1 MHLVE
6 KYIIDKNHSLFKE
19 AESLCFLSNNLFNY
33 ANYIIR
39 KNLLFKTGE
48 YLNYNAIQKQSQGTP
63 DYTAL
68 PAKVSPQVLLRLHE
82 SGQAF
87 FAAKKE
93 YKQHPDKFQ
102 SAPRIPKYKHKTLGR
117 NVITYTSQAVSKS
130 ALKKGLI
137 HLSQTQIVL
146 ATHVKEVCQVRIV
159 PGIYRY
165 KIEIVYFKPVSLD
178 RRVTETIAGID
189 IGLNNL
195 ATLTENQPGFKPLII
210 NKKPLKSINL
220 YYHKNKASLKFKW
233 QPEIKTSHRLRRL
246 THKRNCKIDNY
257 LHRASR
263 SIINHRAA
271 NSIETLVIGKNDGG
285 QTGRNLGKK
294 TNQNMVSIP
303 HAKFI
308 EMLTYKAQLVG
319 ININVVLVTEEYTS
333 KCYFLDNEPLWKQDY
348 YQDRGIKRGLFRIRN
363 GTLINAYVKGWLNII
378 RKAFPNAF
386 VEGIEGVVVPPVR
399 ITPYKTAC

>member
-39 KNLLFKTGE
+39 KKIFKTGE
-48 YLNYNAIQKQSQGTP
+48 YLNYNAIQKQCQGTP

-68 PAKVSPQVLLRLHE
+68 PAKVSQQVLLRLHE

-87 FAAKKE
+87 FAGNKE
-93 YKQHPDKFQ
+93 YKQHPDKFK

-137 HLSQTQIVL
+137 HLSQTQMVL

-165 KIEIVYFKPVSLD
+165 KIEIVYFKPVSLE
-178 RRVTETIAGID
+178 RRVTRTIAGID

-210 NKKPLKSINL
+210 NGKPLKSINV
-220 YYHKNKASLKFKW
+220 YYHKNKASLQFKW
-233 QPEIKTSHRLRRL
+233 QPTIKTSHRLRRL
-246 THKRNCKIDNY
+246 THQRNCKIDNY
-257 LHRASR
+257 LHSAIR

-271 NSIETLVIGKNDGG
+271 NSIETLVIGKNDCG

-303 HAKFI
+303 DAKFI

-319 ININVVLVTEEYTS
+319 INVVVVTEEYTS
-333 KCYFLDNEPLWKQDY
+333 KCSFLDNEPLYKQDS
-348 YQDRGIKRGLFRIRN
+348 YQSRGIKRGLFRDRN
-363 GTLINAYVKGWLNII
+363 GTLSNAYVNGSLNII

-386 VEGIEGVVVPPVR
+386 VEGRQGVVVPPVR

>member
-39 KNLLFKTGE
+39 KKIFKSGE
-48 YLNYNAIQKQSQGTP
+48 YLNYNAIQKQCQGTP
-63 DYTAL
+63 DFRAL
-68 PAKVSPQVLLRLHE
+68 PAKVSQQVLLRLHE

-87 FAAKKE
+87 FPANKQ
-93 YKQHPDKFQ
+93 YKQHPDKFK

-117 NVITYTSQAVSKS
+117 NAVTYTSQAVSKS
-130 ALKKGLI
+130 AVKKGLI
-137 HLSQTQIVL
+137 HLSQTRIVL
-146 ATHVKEVCQVRIV
+146 ATDVKEVCQVRIL
-159 PGIYRY
+159 PEIYRY
-165 KIEIVYFKPVSLD
+165 KIQSVYFKPVSFE
-178 RRVTETIAGID
+178 RRVTGTLAGID

-210 NKKPLKSINL
+210 NGKPLKSINV
-220 YYHKNKASLKFKW
+220 YYHKNKASLQFKW

-257 LHRASR
+257 LHSASR

-271 NSIETLVIGKNDGG
+271 NSRETLVIAKNDGG

-294 TNQNMVSIP
+294 TNPNMVSIP
-303 HAKFI
+303 DAKFI
-308 EMLTYKAQLVG
+308 EMLTYTAQLVET
-319 ININVVLVTEEYTS
+319 NVVLVTEEYTS
-333 KCYFLDNEPLWKQDY
+333 KCSFLDNEPLWKQNF
-348 YQDRGIKRGLFRIRN
+348 YQGRGIKSGLFRDRN
-363 GTLINAYVKGWLNII
+363 GTLINAYVKGSLNII

-386 VEGIEGVVVPPVR
+386 VEGRQGVVVPPVR

>member
-6 KYIIDKNHSLFKE
+6 KYIIDKNQSLFKE
-19 AESLCFLSNNLFNY
+19 AESLCFLSNNLFNC
-33 ANYIIR
+33 AKYIIR
-39 KNLLFKTGE
+39 KKIFKTGE
-48 YLNYNAIQKQSQGTP
+48 YLNYHAIQKQYQGTT

-68 PAKVSPQVLLRLHE
+68 RAKVSQQVLGRLHE

-87 FAAKKE
+87 FATNKE
-93 YKQHPDKFQ
+93 YKQHPDKFK

-117 NVITYTSQAVSKS
+117 NVITYTSPAVSKS

-137 HLSQTQIVL
+137 HLAQTQIFL

-159 PGIYRY
+159 PGIYDY
-165 KIEIVYFKPVSLD
+165 KIQSVYFKPVSLE
-178 RRVTETIAGID
+178 RRVTGTIAVID

-195 ATLTENQPGFKPLII
+195 ATLMENQPGFKPLII
-210 NKKPLKSINL
+210 NGKPLKSINV
-220 YYHKNKASLKFKW
+220 YYHKNKASLQFKG
-233 QPEIKTSHRLRRL
+233 QPEIKTSHRLRRRL

-257 LHRASR
+257 LHSAIS
-263 SIINHRAA
+263 SIIKHRAA

-285 QTGRNLGKK
+285 QTGRNWGKK

-319 ININVVLVTEEYTS
+319 INVVVVTEEYTS
-333 KCYFLDNEPLWKQDY
+333 KCSFLDNEPLYKQESY
-348 YQDRGIKRGLFRIRN
+348 EGRGIKRGLFRDRN
-363 GTLINAYVKGWLNII
+363 GTLSNAYVNGSLNII

-386 VEGIEGVVVPPVR
+386 VEGIQGVVVPPVR

>member
-1 MHLVE
+1 MQLVE

-19 AESLCFLSNNLFNY
+19 AESLCFLSNNLLNY

-39 KNLLFKTGE
+39 KKIFKTGE
-48 YLNYNAIQKQSQGTP
+48 HLNYNAIQKQCQGTP

-68 PAKVSPQVLLRLHE
+68 PAKVSQQVLLRLHE

-87 FAAKKE
+87 FAANQE
-93 YKQHPDKFQ
+93 YKQHPDKFK

-137 HLSQTQIVL
+137 HQSQTQIFL

-165 KIEIVYFKPVSLD
+165 KIEIVYFKPVSLEK
-178 RRVTETIAGID
+178 RVTGTIAGID

-195 ATLTENQPGFKPLII
+195 ATLTENQPGLKPLII
-210 NKKPLKSINL
+210 NGKLLKSINV
-220 YYHKNKASLKFKW
+220 YYHKNKASSQFKL
-233 QPEIKTSHRLRRL
+233 QPEIKIFHRLRRL

-257 LHRASR
+257 LHSASR

-271 NSIETLVIGKNDGG
+271 NSIQTLVIGKNDCG
-285 QTGRNLGKK
+285 QTGINLGKK
-294 TNQNMVSIP
+294 TNQNMVSTP

-319 ININVVLVTEEYTS
+319 INVVLVTEEYTS
-333 KCYFLDNEPLWKQDY
+333 KCSFLDNEALYKQDS
-348 YQDRGIKRGLFRIRN
+348 YQGRGIKSGLFRNRN
-363 GTLINAYVKGWLNII
+363 GTLINAYVKGSLNIM
-378 RKAFPNAF
+378 RKAFPNTF
-386 VEGIEGVVVPPVR
+386 VEGRQGVVVPPVR

>member
-19 AESLCFLSNNLFNY
+19 AETLCFLSNNLFNY

-39 KNLLFKTGE
+39 KKLFKTGE
-48 YLNYNAIQKQSQGTP
+48 YLNYNAIQKQCQGTP

-68 PAKVSPQVLLRLHE
+68 PAKVSQQVLLRLYE
-82 SGQAF
+82 SGKVF
-87 FAAKKE
+87 FETNKK
-93 YKQHPDKFQ
+93 YKQHPDKFK

-117 NVITYTSQAVSKS
+117 NVITYTSQAVTKS

-146 ATHVKEVCQVRIV
+146 ATQVKEVCQVGIV

-165 KIEIVYFKPVSLD
+165 KIEIVYFKPVSLEK
-178 RRVTETIAGID
+178 RVTGNIAGID
-189 IGLNNL
+189 GLNNL

-210 NKKPLKSINL
+210 NGKSVKSINV
-220 YYHKNKASLKFKW
+220 YYHKNKASLQFKW

-257 LHRASR
+257 LHSASRR

-271 NSIETLVIGKNDGG
+271 NSIETLVIGKNDCG

-319 ININVVLVTEEYTS
+319 INVVLVTEEYTS
-333 KCYFLDNEPLWKQDY
+333 KCSFLDNEPLYKQDS
-348 YQDRGIKRGLFRIRN
+348 YQGRGIKSGLFRDRN
-363 GTLINAYVKGWLNII
+363 GTLINAYVKGSLNII

-386 VEGIEGVVVPPVR
+386 VEGRQGVVVLPVR

>member
-39 KNLLFKTGE
+39 KKLFKTGE
-48 YLNYNAIQKQSQGTP
+48 YLNYNAIQKQCQGTP

-68 PAKVSPQVLLRLHE
+68 PAKVSQQVLLRLHE

-87 FAAKKE
+87 FETNKE
-93 YKQHPDKFQ
+93 YKQHPDKFK
-102 SAPRIPKYKHKTLGR
+102 SAPKIPKYKQKTLGR

-146 ATHVKEVCQVRIV
+146 ATDVKEVGQVRIV
-159 PGIYRY
+159 PGLYRY
-165 KIEIVYFKPVSLD
+165 KIKIVYFKPVSLEM
-178 RRVTETIAGID
+178 RVTGTIAGID

-195 ATLTENQPGFKPLII
+195 ATLTENLSGFKPLII
-210 NKKPLKSINL
+210 NGKPLKSINI
-220 YYHKNKASLKFKW
+220 YYHKNKASRQFKW

-257 LHRASR
+257 LHSASR

-271 NSIETLVIGKNDGG
+271 NSIEKLVIGKNDCG

-319 ININVVLVTEEYTS
+319 INVVLITEEYTS
-333 KCYFLDNEPLWKQDY
+333 KCYFLDNEPLCKQDS
-348 YQDRGIKRGLFRIRN
+348 YQSRGIKRGLFRNRN
-363 GTLINAYVKGWLNII
+363 GTLINADVNGSLNII

-386 VEGIEGVVVPPVR
+386 VEGIQGVVVPPVR
-399 ITPYKTAC
+399 ITSYKTAC

>member
-39 KNLLFKTGE
+39 KKIFKTGE
-48 YLNYNAIQKQSQGTP
+48 YLNYNAIQKKYQGTP

-68 PAKVSPQVLLRLHE
+68 PAKVSQQVLLRLHE

-87 FAAKKE
+87 VAANKE
-93 YKQHPDKFQ
+93 YKQHPDKFK
-102 SAPRIPKYKHKTLGR
+102 SAPRIPKYKHKNLRR

-165 KIEIVYFKPVSLD
+165 QIEIVYFKPVSLE
-178 RRVTETIAGID
+178 RRVTGTIAGID

-210 NKKPLKSINL
+210 NGKPLKSINV
-220 YYHKNKASLKFKW
+220 YYHKNKASLQFKG

-257 LHRASR
+257 LHSASR

-271 NSIETLVIGKNDGG
+271 NSIEILVIGKNDGG

-303 HAKFI
+303 NAKFI

-319 ININVVLVTEEYTS
+319 INVVLVTEEYTS
-333 KCYFLDNEPLWKQDY
+333 KCYFLDNEPLYKQDS
-348 YQDRGIKRGLFRIRN
+348 YQGRGIKSGLFRDRN
-363 GTLINAYVKGWLNII
+363 GTLINAYVKGSLNIM

-386 VEGIEGVVVPPVR
+386 VEGRQGVVVPPVR
-399 ITPYKTAC
+399 ITPYQTAC

>member
-19 AESLCFLSNNLFNY
+19 AESLCFLSNNLFSY

-39 KNLLFKTGE
+39 KKLFKTGE
-48 YLNYNAIQKQSQGTP
+48 YLNYNAIQKQCQGTP

-68 PAKVSPQVLLRLHE
+68 RTKVSPQVLLRLHK

-87 FAAKKE
+87 FAGNKE
-93 YKQHPDKFQ
+93 YKQHPDKFK

-117 NVITYTSQAVSKS
+117 SVVTYTSQAVSKP

-146 ATHVKEVCQVRIV
+146 ATHKEVCQVRIV

-165 KIEIVYFKPVSLD
+165 QIQIVYFKPVCLE
-178 RRVTETIAGID
+178 RRVTGTIAGID

-195 ATLTENQPGFKPLII
+195 GTLTENQPGFKPLII
-210 NKKPLKSINL
+210 NGKPLKSIHV
-220 YYHKNKASLKFKW
+220 YYHKNKASLQFKG

-246 THKRNCKIDNY
+246 TNKRNCKIDNY

-285 QTGRNLGKK
+285 QTGRNWGKE

-303 HAKFI
+303 DAKFI

-319 ININVVLVTEEYTS
+319 INVVLATEEYTS
-333 KCYFLDNEPLWKQDY
+333 KCSFLDNEPLYKQDS
-348 YQDRGIKRGLFRIRN
+348 YQSRGIKSGLFRDRN
-363 GTLINAYVKGWLNII
+363 GTLINADVNGSLNII
-378 RKAFPNAF
+378 RKAFPKAF
-386 VEGIEGVVVPPVR
+386 VEGRQGVVVPPVR
-399 ITPYKTAC
+399 NTPYKTAC

>member
-39 KNLLFKTGE
+39 KKIFKTGE
-48 YLNYNAIQKQSQGTP
+48 YLNYNAIQKQCQGTP

-68 PAKVSPQVLLRLHE
+68 PAKVSQQVLLRLHE

-87 FAAKKE
+87 FAANKE
-93 YKQHPDKFQ
+93 YKQHPDKFK

-146 ATHVKEVCQVRIV
+146 PTDVKEVCQVRIV
-159 PGIYRY
+159 PGIYHYR
-165 KIEIVYFKPVSLD
+165 IEIVYFKPVSLE
-178 RRVTETIAGID
+178 RRVTGTIAEID
-189 IGLNNL
+189 GLNNL

-210 NKKPLKSINL
+210 NGKPLKSINV
-220 YYHKNKASLKFKW
+220 YYHKNKASLPFKW
-233 QPEIKTSHRLRRL
+233 QPEIKTSHRLRRRL
-246 THKRNCKIDNY
+246 THKRNCKIDNC
-257 LHRASR
+257 LHSASR

-294 TNQNMVSIP
+294 TTQNMVSIP
-303 HAKFI
+303 KAKFI

-319 ININVVLVTEEYTS
+319 INVVLVTEKYTS
-333 KCYFLDNEPLWKQDY
+333 KCYFLDNEPLYKQDS
-348 YQDRGIKRGLFRIRN
+348 YQNRGIKKGLFRNRN
-363 GTLINAYVKGWLNII
+363 GTLINADVNGSLNII

-386 VEGIEGVVVPPVR
+386 VEGIQGVVVPPVR

>member
-1 MHLVE
+1 MHLVK

-19 AESLCFLSNNLFNY
+19 AESLCFFSNNIFNY

-39 KNLLFKTGE
+39 QELFKTGE
-48 YLNYNAIQKQSQGTP
+48 YLNYNAIQKQCQGTP

-68 PAKVSPQVLLRLHE
+68 PAKVSQQVLWRLHE

-87 FAAKKE
+87 FAANKE
-93 YKQHPDKFQ
+93 YKQHPDKFK

-117 NVITYTSQAVSKS
+117 NVITYRSQALSKS

-137 HLSQTQIVL
+137 HLSQTQIL
-146 ATHVKEVCQVRIV
+146 LTTHVKEVSQVRIV
-159 PGIYRY
+159 PGIYHYR
-165 KIEIVYFKPVSLD
+165 IEIVYLKPVSLE
-178 RRVTETIAGID
+178 RSVTGTIAGID
-189 IGLNNL
+189 IGLNNY

-210 NKKPLKSINL
+210 NRKPLKSINA
-220 YYHKNKASLKFKW
+220 YYHKNTASRQFKL
-233 QPEIKTSHRLRRL
+233 QPEIKTSHRLRRRL
-246 THKRNCKIDNY
+246 THKRDCKIDNY
-257 LHRASR
+257 LHSGSR

-271 NSIETLVIGKNDGG
+271 NSIETLVICKNDCG
-285 QTGRNLGKK
+285 QTGINLGKK

-319 ININVVLVTEEYTS
+319 INVVVVTEEYTS
-333 KCYFLDNEPLWKQDY
+333 KCSFLDNEPLYKQDS
-348 YQDRGIKRGLFRIRN
+348 YQSRGIKRGQFRNRN
-363 GTLINAYVKGWLNII
+363 GTLSNAYVNGSLNIV

-386 VEGIEGVVVPPVR
+386 VEGIQG
-399 ITPYKTAC
+399 

>member
-39 KNLLFKTGE
+39 KKIFKTGE
-48 YLNYNAIQKQSQGTP
+48 YLNYNAIQKKYQGTP

-68 PAKVSPQVLLRLHE
+68 PAKVSQQVLLRLHE

-87 FAAKKE
+87 VAANKE
-93 YKQHPDKFQ
+93 YKQHPDKFK
-102 SAPRIPKYKHKTLGR
+102 SAPRIPKYKHKNLRR

-165 KIEIVYFKPVSLD
+165 QIEIVYFKPVSLE
-178 RRVTETIAGID
+178 RRVTGTIAGID

-195 ATLTENQPGFKPLII
+195 ATLTENQPGFKPLNI
-210 NKKPLKSINL
+210 NGKPLKSINV
-220 YYHKNKASLKFKW
+220 YYHKNKASLQFKV

-271 NSIETLVIGKNDGG
+271 NSRETLVIGKNDSG

-319 ININVVLVTEEYTS
+319 INVVLVTEEYTS
-333 KCYFLDNEPLWKQDY
+333 KCSFRDNEPLYKQDS
-348 YQDRGIKRGLFRIRN
+348 YQGRGIKSGLFRDRN
-363 GTLINAYVKGWLNII
+363 GTLINAYVNGSLNIM

-386 VEGIEGVVVPPVR
+386 VEGRQGVVVPPVR

>member
-39 KNLLFKTGE
+39 KKLFKTGE
-48 YLNYNAIQKQSQGTP
+48 YLNYNAIQKQCQGTP
-63 DYTAL
+63 NYTAL
-68 PAKVSPQVLLRLHE
+68 PAKVSQQVLLRLYE
-82 SGQAF
+82 SGQVF
-87 FAAKKE
+87 FASNKK
-93 YKQHPDKFQ
+93 YKQHPDKFK

-117 NVITYTSQAVSKS
+117 NVITYTSQALSKS

-146 ATHVKEVCQVRIV
+146 ATQVKEVCQVRIV
-159 PGIYRY
+159 PELYRY
-165 KIEIVYFKPVSLD
+165 KIEIVYFKPVSLE
-178 RRVTETIAGID
+178 RRVTGTIAGID

-195 ATLTENQPGFKPLII
+195 ATLRENQPGFKPLII
-210 NKKPLKSINL
+210 KGKPLKSINV
-220 YYHKNKASLKFKW
+220 YYHKNKASLQFQG

-246 THKRNCKIDNY
+246 TNKRNCKIDNY

-263 SIINHRAA
+263 SIINHQAA

-285 QTGRNLGKK
+285 QTGINLGKK

-303 HAKFI
+303 DAKFI

-319 ININVVLVTEEYTS
+319 INVVLVTEEYTS
-333 KCYFLDNEPLWKQDY
+333 KCSFLDNEPLYKQDS
-348 YQDRGIKRGLFRIRN
+348 YQSRGMKRGLFRDRN
-363 GTLINAYVKGWLNII
+363 GTWINADVNGSLNII

-386 VEGIEGVVVPPVR
+386 VEGIQGVVVPPVR

>member
-39 KNLLFKTGE
+39 KKLFKTGE
-48 YLNYNAIQKQSQGTP
+48 YLNYNAIQKQCQGTP

-68 PAKVSPQVLLRLHE
+68 PAKVSQQVLLRLYE
-82 SGQAF
+82 SGQGF
-87 FAAKKE
+87 FANNKK
-93 YKQHPDKFQ
+93 YKQHPDKFK

-137 HLSQTQIVL
+137 HPSQTQIVL
-146 ATHVKEVCQVRIV
+146 ATDVKEVCQVRIV
-159 PGIYRY
+159 LGIYHYR
-165 KIEIVYFKPVSLD
+165 IEIVYFKPVSLE
-178 RRVTETIAGID
+178 RRVTGTIAGID

-210 NKKPLKSINL
+210 NRKPLKSINV
-220 YYHKNKASLKFKW
+220 YYHKNKASLKFKL
-233 QPEIKTSHRLRRL
+233 QPEIKTSHRLRRRL

-285 QTGRNLGKK
+285 QTSRNWGKK
-294 TNQNMVSIP
+294 TNQNMMSIP
-303 HAKFI
+303 DAKFI
-308 EMLTYKAQLVG
+308 EMLTYKAQLVR
-319 ININVVLVTEEYTS
+319 INVVLVTEEYTS
-333 KCYFLDNEPLWKQDY
+333 KCSFLDNEPLYKQDS
-348 YQDRGIKRGLFRIRN
+348 YQSRGIKRGLFRNRN
-363 GTLINAYVKGWLNII
+363 GTLINADVNGSLNII
-378 RKAFPNAF
+378 RKAFPNTF
-386 VEGIEGVVVPPVR
+386 VEGIQGVVVPRVR

>member
-19 AESLCFLSNNLFNY
+19 TENLCFLSNNLFNY

-39 KNLLFKTGE
+39 QELFKTGE
-48 YLNYNAIQKQSQGTP
+48 YLNYNAIQKQCQGTP

-68 PAKVSPQVLLRLHE
+68 PAKVPQQVLWRLHE
-82 SGQAF
+82 SGQAL
-87 FAAKKE
+87 FADNNE
-93 YKQHPDKFQ
+93 YKQHPDKFK
-102 SAPRIPKYKHKTLGR
+102 STPTISKYKYKTIGR
-117 NVITYTSQAVSKS
+117 NVITSTSQAVSKS
-130 ALKKGLI
+130 ALEKGLI

-146 ATHVKEVCQVRIV
+146 ATQVKEVCQVGIV

-165 KIEIVYFKPVSLD
+165 KIEIVYFKPVSLEK
-178 RRVTETIAGID
+178 RVTGTIAGID

-210 NKKPLKSINL
+210 NGKPLKSINV
-220 YYHKNKASLKFKW
+220 YYHKNKASLQFKW

-257 LHRASR
+257 LHSASRR

-271 NSIETLVIGKNDGG
+271 NSIETLVIGKNDCG
-285 QTGRNLGKK
+285 QTGKNLGKK
-294 TNQNMVSIP
+294 TNQNLVSIP

-319 ININVVLVTEEYTS
+319 INVVLVTEEYTS
-333 KCYFLDNEPLWKQDY
+333 KCYFLDNEPLCKQDS
-348 YQDRGIKRGLFRIRN
+348 YQSRRIKRGLFRDRN
-363 GTLINAYVKGWLNII
+363 GTLINAYVKSSLNII

-386 VEGIEGVVVPPVR
+386 VEGIQGVL
-399 ITPYKTAC
+399 

>member
-6 KYIIDKNHSLFKE
+6 KYIIDKNYSLFKE
-19 AESLCFLSNNLFNY
+19 AENLCFLSNNLFSY

-39 KNLLFKTGE
+39 KKLFKTGE
-48 YLNYNAIQKQSQGTP
+48 YLNYNAIQKQCQGTP

-68 PAKVSPQVLLRLHE
+68 PAKVSQQVLLRLHE

-87 FAAKKE
+87 FAANKE
-93 YKQHPDKFQ
+93 YKQHPDKFK

-146 ATHVKEVCQVRIV
+146 ATDVKEVCQVRIV
-159 PGIYRY
+159 PGIYHYR
-165 KIEIVYFKPVSLD
+165 IEIVYFKPVSLE
-178 RRVTETIAGID
+178 RRVTGTIAEID
-189 IGLNNL
+189 GLNNL

-210 NKKPLKSINL
+210 NGKPLKSINV
-220 YYHKNKASLKFKW
+220 YYHKNKASLPFKW
-233 QPEIKTSHRLRRL
+233 QPEIKTSHRLRRRL
-246 THKRNCKIDNY
+246 THKRNCKIDNC
-257 LHRASR
+257 LHSASR

-294 TNQNMVSIP
+294 TTQNMVSIP
-303 HAKFI
+303 KAKFI

-319 ININVVLVTEEYTS
+319 INVVLVTEKYTS
-333 KCYFLDNEPLWKQDY
+333 KCYFLDNEPLYKQDS
-348 YQDRGIKRGLFRIRN
+348 YQNRGIKKGLFRDRN
-363 GTLINAYVKGWLNII
+363 GTLINADVNGSLNII

-386 VEGIEGVVVPPVR
+386 VEGIQGVVVPPVR

>member
-6 KYIIDKNHSLFKE
+6 KYIIDKNYSLFKE
-19 AESLCFLSNNLFNY
+19 AESLCFLSNNVFNY

-39 KNLLFKTGE
+39 KKIFKTGE
-48 YLNYNAIQKQSQGTP
+48 YLNYNAIQKQCQGTP

-68 PAKVSPQVLLRLHE
+68 PVKVSQQVLLRLHE
-82 SGQAF
+82 SRQAF
-87 FAAKKE
+87 FTTNKE
-93 YKQHPDKFQ
+93 YKQHPDKFK

-130 ALKKGLI
+130 VLKKGLI
-137 HLSQTQIVL
+137 HLSKTEIVL
-146 ATHVKEVCQVRIV
+146 ATQVKEVCQVRIV
-159 PGIYRY
+159 PGIYHY
-165 KIEIVYFKPVSLD
+165 QIKILYFKPVSLE
-178 RRVTETIAGID
+178 RRVTGTIAWID

-195 ATLTENQPGFKPLII
+195 ATLTENQPEFKPLII
-210 NKKPLKSINL
+210 NGKPLKSIKV
-220 YYHKNKASLKFKW
+220 YYHKNKASLQFKW

-257 LHRASR
+257 LPSASR

-271 NSIETLVIGKNDGG
+271 NSIETLVIGKNDCG

-303 HAKFI
+303 NAKFI

-319 ININVVLVTEEYTS
+319 INVLLVTEEYTS
-333 KCYFLDNEPLWKQDY
+333 KCSFRDNEPLYKQDSS
-348 YQDRGIKRGLFRIRN
+348 QSRRIKRRLFRNRN
-363 GTLINAYVKGWLNII
+363 GTVINAYVNGSLNII

-386 VEGIEGVVVPPVR
+386 VEGIQGVVVPPVR
-399 ITPYKTAC
+399 IAPYKTAC

>member
-39 KNLLFKTGE
+39 KKIFKTGE
-48 YLNYNAIQKQSQGTP
+48 YLNYNAIQKQCQGTP

-68 PAKVSPQVLLRLHE
+68 PAKVSQQVLLRLHE

-87 FAAKKE
+87 FAANKE
-93 YKQHPDKFQ
+93 YKQHPDKFK

-146 ATHVKEVCQVRIV
+146 ATDVKEVCQVRIV
-159 PGIYRY
+159 PGIYHYR
-165 KIEIVYFKPVSLD
+165 IEIVYFKPVSLE
-178 RRVTETIAGID
+178 RRVTGTIAEID
-189 IGLNNL
+189 GLNNL

-210 NKKPLKSINL
+210 NGKPLKSINV
-220 YYHKNKASLKFKW
+220 YYHKNKASLPFKW
-233 QPEIKTSHRLRRL
+233 QPEIKTSHRLRRRL
-246 THKRNCKIDNY
+246 THKRNCKIDNC
-257 LHRASR
+257 LHSASR

-294 TNQNMVSIP
+294 TTQNMVSIP
-303 HAKFI
+303 KAKFI

-319 ININVVLVTEEYTS
+319 INVVLVTEKYTS
-333 KCYFLDNEPLWKQDY
+333 KCYFLDNEPLYKQDS
-348 YQDRGIKRGLFRIRN
+348 YQNRGIKKGLFRDRN
-363 GTLINAYVKGWLNII
+363 GTLINADVNGSLNII

-386 VEGIEGVVVPPVR
+386 VEGIQGVVVPPVR

>member
-39 KNLLFKTGE
+39 KKIFKTGE
-48 YLNYNAIQKQSQGTP
+48 YLNDNAIQKQCQGTP

-68 PAKVSPQVLLRLHE
+68 PAKVSQQVLLRLHE

-87 FAAKKE
+87 FAANKE
-93 YKQHPDKFQ
+93 YKQHPDKFK
-102 SAPRIPKYKHKTLGR
+102 SAPRIPKYKHNTLGR
-117 NVITYTSQAVSKS
+117 NAIAYTSQAVSKS

-159 PGIYRY
+159 PGMYRY
-165 KIEIVYFKPVSLD
+165 QIKIVCFKPVSVE
-178 RRVTETIAGID
+178 RRVAGTIAGID
-189 IGLNNL
+189 IGLNKL

-210 NKKPLKSINL
+210 NGKPLKSINV
-220 YYHKNKASLKFKW
+220 YYHNNKASRQFKW

-246 THKRNCKIDNY
+246 THKSNGKIDNY
-257 LHRASR
+257 LHSASR

-271 NSIETLVIGKNDGG
+271 NSIGTVVIGKNDGG
-285 QTGRNLGKK
+285 QTGINLGKK
-294 TNQNMVSIP
+294 TNQNMVSVP

-308 EMLTYKAQLVG
+308 EMLTSKAQLVG
-319 ININVVLVTEEYTS
+319 INVVLVTEEYTS
-333 KCYFLDNEPLWKQDY
+333 KCSFLENEPLYKQNSDRS
-348 YQDRGIKRGLFRIRN
+348 RGIKRGLFRDRN
-363 GTLINAYVKGWLNII
+363 GTLINADVNGSLNII

-386 VEGIEGVVVPPVR
+386 VEGRQGVVVPPVR

>member
-33 ANYIIR
+33 ANYISR
-39 KNLLFKTGE
+39 KNLFKTGE
-48 YLNYNAIQKQSQGTP
+48 YLNYHAIQKQCQGTP

-87 FAAKKE
+87 FAGNKE
-93 YKQHPDKFQ
+93 YKQHPDKFK
-102 SAPRIPKYKHKTLGR
+102 SAPKIPKYKHKTLGR

-146 ATHVKEVCQVRIV
+146 ATDVKEVCQVRIV

-165 KIEIVYFKPVSLD
+165 KIEIVYFKPVSLE
-178 RRVTETIAGID
+178 RRVTGTIAGID
-189 IGLNNL
+189 TGLNNL
-195 ATLTENQPGFKPLII
+195 ATLMENLSGFKPLII
-210 NKKPLKSINL
+210 NGKPLKSINV
-220 YYHKNKASLKFKW
+220 YYHKNKASLHFKS

-257 LHRASR
+257 LHSASR

-294 TNQNMVSIP
+294 TKQNMVSIP

-308 EMLTYKAQLVG
+308 EMLTYKAQLMG
-319 ININVVLVTEEYTS
+319 INVVVVTEEYTS
-333 KCYFLDNEPLWKQDY
+333 KCSFLDNEPLCKQDS
-348 YQDRGIKRGLFRIRN
+348 YQSRGIKGGLFRNRN
-363 GTLINAYVKGWLNII
+363 GTLINADVNGSLNII
-378 RKAFPNAF
+378 RKAFPKAF
-386 VEGIEGVVVPPVR
+386 VEGIQGVVVPPVR

>member
-39 KNLLFKTGE
+39 KKIFKTGE
-48 YLNYNAIQKQSQGTP
+48 YLNYNAIQKQCQGTP
-63 DYTAL
+63 DCTAL
-68 PAKVSPQVLLRLHE
+68 PAKVSQQVLLRLHE

-87 FAAKKE
+87 FAANKE
-93 YKQHPDKFQ
+93 YKQHPDKFK

-165 KIEIVYFKPVSLD
+165 KIEIVYFKPVSLE
-178 RRVTETIAGID
+178 RRVTGTIAGID

-210 NKKPLKSINL
+210 NGKPLKSINV
-220 YYHKNKASLKFKW
+220 YYHKNKASLQFKW

-257 LHRASR
+257 LHSASR
-263 SIINHRAA
+263 SLINHRAA
-271 NSIETLVIGKNDGG
+271 NSIETLVIGKNDCG
-285 QTGRNLGKK
+285 QTGRNLGNK

-303 HAKFI
+303 NAKFI

-319 ININVVLVTEEYTS
+319 INVVLVTEEYTS
-333 KCYFLDNEPLWKQDY
+333 KCSFLDNEPLYKQDS
-348 YQDRGIKRGLFRIRN
+348 YQSRRIKRGLFRARN
-363 GTLINAYVKGWLNII
+363 GTLINAYVKGSLNII

-386 VEGIEGVVVPPVR
+386 VEGRQGVVVPPVR

>member
-39 KNLLFKTGE
+39 KKLFKTGE
-48 YLNYNAIQKQSQGTP
+48 YLNYNAIQKQCQRTP
-63 DYTAL
+63 DCTAL
-68 PAKVSPQVLLRLHE
+68 LAKVSQQVLLRLHE

-87 FAAKKE
+87 FAANKE
-93 YKQHPDKFQ
+93 YKQHPDKFK
-102 SAPRIPKYKHKTLGR
+102 SAPRIPKYKHKNLGR

-137 HLSQTQIVL
+137 HLTQTQIFL

-159 PGIYRY
+159 PGIYHY
-165 KIEIVYFKPVSLD
+165 KIQSFYFKPVSLE
-178 RRVTETIAGID
+178 RRVTGTIAGID

-195 ATLTENQPGFKPLII
+195 ATLTENRPGFKPLII
-210 NKKPLKSINL
+210 NGKPLKSINL
-220 YYHKNKASLKFKW
+220 YYHKNKASLQFKG
-233 QPEIKTSHRLRRL
+233 QPGIKTSHRLKRRL

-257 LHRASR
+257 LHSAIR

-271 NSIETLVIGKNDGG
+271 NSIETLVMSKNEGG

-308 EMLTYKAQLVG
+308 EMLTYQAQLVG
-319 ININVVLVTEEYTS
+319 INVVVVTEKYTS
-333 KCYFLDNEPLWKQDY
+333 KCSFLDNEPLYKQDS
-348 YQDRGIKRGLFRIRN
+348 YQSRGIKRGLFRNRN
-363 GTLINAYVKGWLNII
+363 GTLSNAYVNGSLNII

-386 VEGIEGVVVPPVR
+386 VEGRQGVVVPPVR

>member
-39 KNLLFKTGE
+39 KKLFKTGE
-48 YLNYNAIQKQSQGTP
+48 YLNYNAIQKQCQSTP

-68 PAKVSPQVLLRLHE
+68 PAKVSQQVLLRLHE
-82 SGQAF
+82 SGPGF
-87 FAAKKE
+87 FAANKE
-93 YKQHPDKFQ
+93 YKQHPDKFK

-137 HLSQTQIVL
+137 HQSQTQIFL

-165 KIEIVYFKPVSLD
+165 QIEIVYFKPVSLE
-178 RRVTETIAGID
+178 RRVTGTIAGID

-210 NKKPLKSINL
+210 NGKPLKSINV
-220 YYHKNKASLKFKW
+220 YYHKNKASLQFKW

-257 LHRASR
+257 LHSASR

-271 NSIETLVIGKNDGG
+271 NSRETLVIAKNDCG

-303 HAKFI
+303 DAKFI
-308 EMLTYKAQLVG
+308 EMLTYTAQLVET
-319 ININVVLVTEEYTS
+319 NVVLVTEEYTS
-333 KCYFLDNEPLWKQDY
+333 KCSFLDNEPLWKQDS
-348 YQDRGIKRGLFRIRN
+348 YQGRGIKSGLFRDRN
-363 GTLINAYVKGWLNII
+363 GTLINAYVKGSLNII

-386 VEGIEGVVVPPVR
+386 VEGRQGVVVPPVR

>member
-39 KNLLFKTGE
+39 KKLFKTGE
-48 YLNYNAIQKQSQGTP
+48 YLNYNSIQKQCQGTP

-68 PAKVSPQVLLRLHE
+68 RTKVSPQVLLRLHE

-87 FAAKKE
+87 FAGNKE
-93 YKQHPDKFQ
+93 YKQHPDKFK

-117 NVITYTSQAVSKS
+117 SVVTYTSQAVSKP

-146 ATHVKEVCQVRIV
+146 ATHKEVCQVRIV

-165 KIEIVYFKPVSLD
+165 QIQIVYFKPVSLE
-178 RRVTETIAGID
+178 RRVTGTMAGID

-210 NKKPLKSINL
+210 NGKPLKSIHV
-220 YYHKNKASLKFKW
+220 YYHKNKASLQFKG

-246 THKRNCKIDNY
+246 TNKRNCKIDNY

-285 QTGRNLGKK
+285 QTGRNWRKE

-303 HAKFI
+303 DAKFI

-319 ININVVLVTEEYTS
+319 INVVLVTEEYTY
-333 KCYFLDNEPLWKQDY
+333 KCYFLDNEPLWKQDS
-348 YQDRGIKRGLFRIRN
+348 YQGRGIKRGLFRDRN
-363 GTLINAYVKGWLNII
+363 GTLSNAYVKGSLNII
-378 RKAFPNAF
+378 RKALPNAF
-386 VEGIEGVVVPPVR
+386 VEGIHGVVVPPVR
-399 ITPYKTAC
+399 ITPYTTAC

>member
-39 KNLLFKTGE
+39 KEIFKTGE
-48 YLNYNAIQKQSQGTP
+48 YLNYNAIQKRCQRTP

-68 PAKVSPQVLLRLHE
+68 PAKVSQQVLWRLHE

-87 FAAKKE
+87 FETNTE
-93 YKQHPDKFQ
+93 YKQHPDKFK
-102 SAPRIPKYKHKTLGR
+102 SAPRIPKYKNKTLGR

-137 HLSQTQIVL
+137 HQSQTQIFL

-165 KIEIVYFKPVSLD
+165 KIEIVYFKPVSLE
-178 RRVTETIAGID
+178 RRVTGTIAGID

-210 NKKPLKSINL
+210 NGKLLKSINV
-220 YYHKNKASLKFKW
+220 YYHKNKASRQFKL
-233 QPEIKTSHRLRRL
+233 QPEIKISHRLRRL

-257 LHRASR
+257 LHSASR

-271 NSIETLVIGKNDGG
+271 NSIHTLVIGKNDCG
-285 QTGRNLGKK
+285 QTGINLGKK
-294 TNQNMVSIP
+294 TNQNMVSTP

-319 ININVVLVTEEYTS
+319 INVVLVTEEYTS
-333 KCYFLDNEPLWKQDY
+333 KCSFLDNEALYKQDS
-348 YQDRGIKRGLFRIRN
+348 YQGRGIKSGLFRNRN
-363 GTLINAYVKGWLNII
+363 GTLINAYVKGSLNIM
-378 RKAFPNAF
+378 RKAFPNTF
-386 VEGIEGVVVPPVR
+386 VEGRQGVV
-399 ITPYKTAC
+399 

>member
-39 KNLLFKTGE
+39 KKIFKTGE
-48 YLNYNAIQKQSQGTP
+48 YLNYNAIQKQCQGTP

-68 PAKVSPQVLLRLHE
+68 PAKVSQQVLLRLHE

-87 FAAKKE
+87 FAANKE
-93 YKQHPDKFQ
+93 YKQHPDKFK

-117 NVITYTSQAVSKS
+117 NAIAYTSQAVSKS

-159 PGIYRY
+159 PGLYHY
-165 KIEIVYFKPVSLD
+165 KIEIVYFKPVSLE
-178 RRVTETIAGID
+178 RRVTGTIAGID

-210 NKKPLKSINL
+210 SGKPLKSINV
-220 YYHKNKASLKFKW
+220 YYHKNKASLQFKW
-233 QPEIKTSHRLRRL
+233 QPAIKTSHRLRRL
-246 THKRNCKIDNY
+246 THKRNCKIDNC
-257 LHRASR
+257 LHSASR
-263 SIINHRAA
+263 SLINHRAP
-271 NSIETLVIGKNDGG
+271 NSIETLVIGKNDCG
-285 QTGRNLGKK
+285 QTGINLGNK

-303 HAKFI
+303 NAKFI
-308 EMLTYKAQLVG
+308 ETLTYKAQLVG
-319 ININVVLVTEEYTS
+319 INVVLVTEEYTS
-333 KCYFLDNEPLWKQDY
+333 KCSFLDNEPLYKQDS
-348 YQDRGIKRGLFRIRN
+348 YQSRRIKRGLFRVRN
-363 GTLINAYVKGWLNII
+363 GTLINAYVKSSLNII

-386 VEGIEGVVVPPVR
+386 VEGGQGVVVPPVR

>member
-39 KNLLFKTGE
+39 KRLFKTGE
-48 YLNYNAIQKQSQGTP
+48 YLNYNAIQKQCQGTP

-68 PAKVSPQVLLRLHE
+68 PAKVSQQVLWRLHE

-87 FAAKKE
+87 FETNKE
-93 YKQHPDKFQ
+93 YKQHPDKFK

-117 NVITYTSQAVSKS
+117 SVITYTSQAVSKS

-159 PGIYRY
+159 PGLYRY
-165 KIEIVYFKPVSLD
+165 KIEIVYFKPVSLE
-178 RRVTETIAGID
+178 RRVTGTIAGID

-210 NKKPLKSINL
+210 NGKPLKSINV
-220 YYHKNKASLKFKW
+220 YYDKNKASLQFKW

-246 THKRNCKIDNY
+246 THKGNCKIDNY
-257 LHRASR
+257 WHSASR

-271 NSIETLVIGKNDGG
+271 NSIETLVIGKNDCG
-285 QTGRNLGKK
+285 QTGRNLGEK

-319 ININVVLVTEEYTS
+319 INVVVVTEEYTS
-333 KCYFLDNEPLWKQDY
+333 KCSFLDNEPLWKQDS
-348 YQDRGIKRGLFRIRN
+348 YQGRGIKRGLFRTRN
-363 GTLINAYVKGWLNII
+363 GTLSNAYVKGSLNII
-378 RKAFPNAF
+378 RKGFPNAF
-386 VEGIEGVVVPPVR
+386 VEGIKGVVVPPVR